1 MIART
6 RFISEELNAYVMM
19 IRNIQD
25 VADRV
30 FTNHPEIS
38 VAYVFGSF
46 VKGKRFN
53 DVDIGLL
60 LKENFQPDALY
71 EARLAGQF
79 EKELG
84 EPFDIRILN
93 NRSLRFLFYILRD
106 AKLVFVRNE
115 QHRIRFEQ
123 HVLIQYIDFKPYHDL
138 FDEHRR
144 TQYVS
149 R

>member
-1 MIART
+1 
-6 RFISEELNAYVMM
+6 MM
-19 IRNIQD
+19 IENIQD
-25 VADRV
+25 VATRV
-30 FTNHPEIS
+30 FANHPEVI

-46 VKGKRFN
+46 LKSKIFN
-53 DVDIGLL
+53 DVDVGLL
-60 LKENFQPDALY
+60 LEENFKPDALY

-84 EPFDIRILN
+84 ESFDIRILN
-93 NRSLRFLFYILRD
+93 ARSLRFLFYILKDARVVYVRD
-106 AKLVFVRNE
+106 E

-123 HVLIQYIDFKPYHDL
+123 RVLTQYMDFKLYHDL

-144 TQYVS
+144 AQYVT

>member
-1 MIART
+1 M
-6 RFISEELNAYVMM
+6 VKD
-19 IRNIQD
+19 IRN

-30 FTNHPEIS
+30 FENCPEVS

-46 VKGKRFN
+46 LKNRIFN
-53 DVDIGLL
+53 DIDLGLL
-60 LKENFQPDALY
+60 LEENFQPDALY

-84 EPFDIRILN
+84 GSFDIRILN
-93 NRSLRFLFYILRD
+93 NRSLRFLFYILQD
-106 AKLVFVRNE
+106 AKLVFVRDE

-123 HVLIQYIDFKPYHDL
+123 RVLTQYMDLKPYHDL

-144 TQYVS
+144 AQYVN